1 MLLSADVGNECVKTF
16 VEKQLVKQE
25 ISAFDK
31 IKNKLNTGIKELPKK
46 PRLVEVLKEG
56 FEILVAEGVP
66 PNEGFIYPITKLPM
80 GIAESKTD
88 LRRVNASKSRFPNS
102 TLNKA
107 NTNVYVCPRSDV

>member
-1 MLLSADVGNECVKTF
+1 MIINTIFANEPLKTIITEKEVPNNVVQHMLLSADVGNECVKTF

-80 GIAESKTD
+80 GIAEPKTD
-88 LRRVNASKSRFPNS
+88 L
-102 TLNKA
+102 
-107 NTNVYVCPRSDV
+107 